1 MVNLNRKRLAIYVYF
16 LSVIALIFSLSFSV
30 QGSKITGNAIL
41 QFGGKL
47 ITNISSFRFIMIVF
61 EFLISLAFAIF
72 IIRHAQEIKKN
83 VHSKNSKLIASI
95 IIFLLIISF
104 FCFNIYFSI
113 T

>member
-47 ITNISSFRFIMIVF
+47 ITNISSLSFILIIF
-61 EFLISLAFAIF
+61 EFLTSLAFAIF
-72 IIRHAQEIKKN
+72 IVRHAKEIKKDFY
-83 VHSKNSKLIASI
+83 SKNSKVIVSI